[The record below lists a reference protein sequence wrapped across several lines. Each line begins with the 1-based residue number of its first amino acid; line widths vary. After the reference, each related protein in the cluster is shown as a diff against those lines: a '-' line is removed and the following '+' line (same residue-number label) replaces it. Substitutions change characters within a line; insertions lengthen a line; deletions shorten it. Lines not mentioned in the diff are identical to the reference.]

1 MRSRISTFE
10 LPRVFRGTDALSAG
24 VLSAAQLRG
33 PSTRRVLRGVYT
45 LAGVPDSHELRCEAA
60 GLVLRAGAQ
69 ITGTSMATVLGV
81 PLARTAD
88 AVQVVVPD
96 RNQHERFRDISFRR
110 LSVPLEPGTFSSPPS
125 PDRSPPCRCARRN
138 TSGARCT

>member
-88 AVQVVVPD
+88 AVP
-96 RNQHERFRDISFRR
+96 RSACPCSAISTVFNMYSR
-110 LSVPLEPGTFSSPPS
+110 TSSL
-125 PDRSPPCRCARRN
+125 
-138 TSGARCT
+138 